1 MPKPQRESSASVLYE
16 NQIYAQ
22 GIERIVGFDEAGRG
36 PWAGPVVAAAVCLPL
51 GRPRLS
57 HVLKG
62 VRDSKEMTAL
72 QRASIIDLIRI
83 TALAWGVG
91 SASNGEIDA
100 LGIVPA
106 TLLAMRRALAGM
118 LADFPGF
125 APDCLFLDALVWP
138 EMLGRYP
145 QVTIVDGDARS
156 LSIAAASVLAKVWRD
171 EHMAEVDAHY
181 PQYGFAAH
189 KGYGTAAH
197 IAALKQHG
205 PCPTHRLSF
214 APVRAIADEFTQRG
228 STVP

>member
-1 MPKPQRESSASVLYE
+1 MPKLQREPSASVLYE

-22 GIERIVGFDEAGRG
+22 GVERIVGFDEAGRG
-36 PWAGPVVAAAVCLPL
+36 PWAGPVAAAAVCLPL

-57 HVLKG
+57 QILKG
-62 VRDSKEMTAL
+62 VRDSKEMTAS
-72 QRASIIDLIRI
+72 QRSGTVDLIKT

-91 SASNGEIDA
+91 SASSAEIDA

-106 TLLAMRRALAGM
+106 TLLAMERALDGM
-118 LADFPGF
+118 LSAFPGF

-138 EMLGRYP
+138 AMLGRHP

-171 EHMAEVDAHY
+171 EHMMDVDADY

-197 IAALKQHG
+197 IAALKEHG

-214 APVRAIADEFTQRG
+214 APVRAIADDFGRR
-228 STVP
+228 